1 MTDSQT
7 EKTMI
12 EYKLCRRWLTLINL
26 PTWFRWVTVALLMAS
41 TTVDAQEPRV
51 IKVRM
56 DQNVVSHN
64 TTNQHLRKNLIAGLQ
79 LWVDQTRANVRF
91 EVVDSGGAN
100 IRVRNK
106 EVYLG
111 YGTYNKPGEPKQHW
125 ASPAYAQG
133 STIWIHHGQIPKHHS
148 NREPPAAFSFQFNSF
163 KTDRLTTVLF
173 GHEFGHTTLGT
184 KRPHTTARC
193 LMNPNGT
200 DDNLCSGTVR
210 AFESRYGIRP
220 TPPEPPPFTPDA
232 HLKRWE
238 FLVRGG
244 QLTYKNADGTN
255 GNTLELENVLVIGT
269 GGVLRDIQIAPVQTT
284 SADPEAAEM
293 YFIESQPPLGT
304 VGF

>member
-1 MTDSQT
+1 MET
-7 EKTMI
+7 KIVTMI
-12 EYKLCRRWLTLINL
+12 LCMLAT
-26 PTWFRWVTVALLMAS
+26 VTVK
-41 TTVDAQEPRV
+41 AQEPRV

-56 DQNVVSHN
+56 DRDVVSHN
-64 TTNQHLRKNLIAGLQ
+64 TNNEFLRQNLIAGLQ
-79 LWVDQTRANVRF
+79 LWADQTQANVRF

-148 NREPPAAFSFQFNSF
+148 NREPPAAFAFQFNSF
-163 KTDRLTTVLF
+163 KTDRLCTILF

-200 DDNLCSGTVR
+200 DDNLCTGTVR
-210 AFESRYGIRP
+210 AFEGRYGIRP
-220 TPPEPPPFTPDA
+220 EPSPPPIDSNTRL
-232 HLKRWE
+232 HHWE
-238 FLVRGG
+238 FV
-244 QLTYKNADGTN
+244 LTSGVVTLRNADGTA
-255 GNTLELENVLVIGT
+255 GETVFIRGPTTITGT
-269 GGVLRDIQIAPVQTT
+269 GGVLRSTAVQTT
-284 SADPEAAEM
+284 FAEPDAAEV
-293 YFIESQPPLGT
+293 FDSPPLGT
-304 VGF
+304 IGF